1 MAPKN
6 RGSLLALGSLLS
18 VLAFGSW
25 GCCSVTCCEKQ
36 PHNTLVLVPPA
47 TDGVKIPDIVIRKS
61 LHQEVVW
68 KLPDGSPLTGVA
80 IKLDGK
86 PAPFV
91 LCRTD
96 QGVCHLSCTGGL
108 CASGPIDP
116 NLPVPEKKPGPYY
129 EYDFDRPPGQAS
141 LDPGIRIDP

>member
-1 MAPKN
+1 MVPRS
-6 RGSLLALGSLLS
+6 RGSLLALGSLLAITA
-18 VLAFGSW
+18 LGSW
-25 GCCSVTCCEKQ
+25 GCCSVTCCDNQ
-36 PHNTLVLVPPA
+36 PRNQLVLVPPE

-68 KLPDGSPLTGVA
+68 KLAEGSSFTNVA
-80 IKLDGK
+80 ITLAGK
-86 PAPFV
+86 AAPFTR
-91 LCRTD
+91 CQTD
-96 QGVCHLSCTGGL
+96 RGVCHLSCTGGL

-129 EYDFDRPPGQAS
+129 DYHFEGPQGQAS